1 METEFKLGF
10 ARLVRAICKALG
22 IQCGTIIQT
31 WTRTCIK
38 NDTELVDM
46 CKNSV
51 GIVSTRTILANHP
64 FVNDAAEEI
73 KQIEKERQEAQE
85 KADTYTG
92 AFGMMKKDEPPED
105 NNPDDA
111 E

>member
-1 METEFKLGF
+1 M
-10 ARLVRAICKALG
+10 
-22 IQCGTIIQT
+22 
-31 WTRTCIK
+31 
-38 NDTELVDM
+38 
-46 CKNSV
+46 
-51 GIVSTRTILANHP
+51 
-64 FVNDAAEEI
+64 NDAAEEI

-92 AFGMMKKDEPPED
+92 AFGMTKKDDPPEG